1 MRGRFEIDLD
11 ESRVRERHKE
21 MIKSSGDI
29 QRKKTMSGRK
39 GLTEGTV
46 GEQKQTRVKMETV
59 KKITRCTEDGN
70 GKK

>member
-39 GLTEGTV
+39 GLAEGTV

-59 KKITRCTEDGN
+59 KK
-70 GKK
+70 K

>member
-29 QRKKTMSGRK
+29 QRKKTMNGRK
-39 GLTEGTV
+39 GLAEGTV

-59 KKITRCTEDGN
+59 KK
-70 GKK
+70 K

>member
-29 QRKKTMSGRK
+29 QRKKSMSGRK
-39 GLTEGTV
+39 GLAEGTV
-46 GEQKQTRVKMETV
+46 GEQNKRV
-59 KKITRCTEDGN
+59 
-70 GKK
+70 